1 MKKWIIVA
9 IVSLFAIGLSRL
21 VLKTSNA
28 LDNDVHNYIKG
39 LNYKFTARVDSAVV
53 TNDTKG
59 VGFLFCSI
67 TSGICD
73 PSVEN
78 VLSERLKEHKRL
90 RVIFPTDNGF
100 KVFLGGVKRF
110 ASSDSVIV
118 DSDIDRFAI
127 FRGGES
133 IWETKVSNTT
143 VGKVS
148 FAFWIPD

>member
-1 MKKWIIVA
+1 MRKWIIVG
-9 IVSLFAIGLSRL
+9 IVGLFAIGLSRL
-21 VLKTSNA
+21 VLNTSKA
-28 LDNDVHNYIKG
+28 VDNDVDKYIKG

-53 TNDTKG
+53 SNDSKG
-59 VGFLFCSI
+59 VGFLFCSV
-67 TSGICD
+67 TSGTCD

-78 VLSERLKEHKRL
+78 VLAEGLKEHKRL

-100 KVFLGGVKRF
+100 KVFLGGIKKF
-110 ASSDSVIV
+110 APSDSVIV
-118 DSDIDRFAI
+118 DSDIDRFAV

-133 IWETKVSNTT
+133 IWESKVSNTT